1 MRIVL
6 ASQSPRRKA
15 LLALLVPVFDCR
27 PSDIDETVRED
38 ESPAQY
44 VARVAL
50 EKALACDVPDAI
62 VIAADTSVVIDN
74 EILAKPLDRADAR
87 RMLKRLS
94 GSCHHVLTA
103 VTIRHAKGL
112 LSRLVSTAVTFD
124 VLSDHLIDAYL
135 NTDEPWDKAGAYA
148 IQGYAGSFI
157 ATIDGS
163 YSAVVG
169 LPLRETRMLLSSLG
183 INPAWPNR
191 TNG

>member
-1 MRIVL
+1 MQIVL

-27 PSDIDETVRED
+27 PSDIDETVREG
-38 ESPAQY
+38 ESPAHY

-50 EKALACDVPDAI
+50 DKALACDVKDAI
-62 VIAADTSVVIDN
+62 IISADTSVVIDD

-87 RMLKRLS
+87 RMLMRLS
-94 GSCHHVLTA
+94 GRCHHVLTA
-103 VTIRHAKGL
+103 VTLRHDTNV

-124 VLSDHLIDAYL
+124 VLSDDLIDAYL

-148 IQGYAGSFI
+148 IQGYAGSFV

-169 LPLRETRMLLSSLG
+169 LPLQETRTLLSSLG
-183 INPAWPNR
+183 VNPAWPSR

>member
-1 MRIVL
+1 MQIVL
-6 ASQSPRRKA
+6 ASKSPRRKA
-15 LLALLVPVFDCR
+15 LLALLVPVFDCL
-27 PSDIDETVRED
+27 PSDIDESVRED
-38 ESPAQY
+38 ELPAQY

-50 EKALACDVPDAI
+50 EKALACNVTDAV

-74 EILAKPLDRADAR
+74 EILTKPLNRADAR

-94 GSCHHVLTA
+94 GRSHYVLTA
-103 VTIRHAKGL
+103 VTIRQNTDL

-124 VLSDHLIDAYL
+124 LLSDELIEAYL

-148 IQGYAGSFI
+148 IQGYAGSFV
-157 ATIDGS
+157 AKIDGS

-169 LPLRETRMLLSSLG
+169 LPLQETRILLSSLA
-183 INPAWPNR
+183 IHPAWPVH

>member
-38 ESPAQY
+38 ESPADY

-50 EKALACDVPDAI
+50 EKALACDVKDAI
-62 VIAADTSVVIDN
+62 VIAADTSVVI
-74 EILAKPLDRADAR
+74 EGEVLAKPLDRADAR
-87 RMLKRLS
+87 RMLTRLS
-94 GSCHHVLTA
+94 GRCHHVLTA
-103 VTIRHAKGL
+103 VTLRQDTNV

-124 VLSDHLIDAYL
+124 VLSDDLIEAYL

-148 IQGYAGSFI
+148 IQGYAGSFVV
-157 ATIDGS
+157 TIDGS

-169 LPLRETRMLLSSLG
+169 LPLQETRALLSSLG
-183 INPAWPNR
+183 INPRWPSR
-191 TNG
+191 KNG